1 MDGVLVVQHVAGEGP
16 GLLARC
22 LEEHRPAARVV
33 RVDRRESVPRGAAG
47 AAAII
52 LLGGPMAV
60 YETDRHPHL
69 RDEILLAADALRL
82 GVPILGICLGA
93 QILAA
98 AAGARVYR
106 GPQPEIGWFET
117 TLSAAGRTDPI
128 LGALP
133 AGGRMFHWHADTFDP
148 PPGGTLLASSRL
160 YEQQA
165 FRLGPRALGV
175 QFHPEITEEMVDDW
189 TARAR
194 PEESAVFGGEPGG
207 ARIRADAR
215 RHVPALAERVAAL
228 GRAFL
233 SLSAP

>member
-106 GPQPEIGWFET
+106 GPAQEIGWFPT
-117 TLSAAGRTDPI
+117 TLTAAGRADPI
-128 LGALP
+128 LGLLP
-133 AGGRMFHWHADTFDP
+133 GEAMVFHWHGDTFDP
-148 PPGGTLLASSRL
+148 PPGATLLASSRL

-165 FRLGPRALGV
+165 FRLSPRAWGV
-175 QFHPEITEEMVDDW
+175 QFHPEITEAMVDDW
-189 TARAR
+189 AGRAR
-194 PEESAVFGGEPGG
+194 EDEAASFGGAEG
-207 ARIRADAR
+207 AARMRDDAR
-215 RHVPALAERVAAL
+215 RHVPALAPRVAAL

-233 SLSAP
+233 AL